1 MGVSIIGDWDVAI
14 KTPIGSL
21 AVVYTF
27 SDDGG
32 VTGTATGKGETVPLR
47 DIAVDGQRVTWRQSV
62 TKPMRLNLEF
72 DVVVEGDR
80 LTGHSK
86 AGRLPRSAVTGV
98 RRRRRR
104 VRIAARN
111 E

>member
-1 MGVSIIGDWDVAI
+1 VDLKGVWDVTV

-27 SDDGG
+27 TEHDG
-32 VTGTATGKGETVPLR
+32 TLAGTATGRGETVPLR
-47 DIAVDGQRVTWRQSV
+47 DIVVAGQRVAWRQSV

-72 DVVVEGDR
+72 DVMVDGDR

-86 AGRLPRSAVTGV
+86 AGRLLRSAVTGV
-98 RRRRRR
+98 RRQG
-104 VRIAARN
+104 RIS
-111 E
+111 

>member
-1 MGVSIIGDWDVAI
+1 MSTRGVSIVGDWDVTI

-27 SDDGG
+27 ADDGIL
-32 VTGTATGKGETVPLR
+32 TGSATGRGETVPLR

-72 DVVVEGDR
+72 DVEVDGDR
-80 LTGHSK
+80 LAGRSR
-86 AGRLPRSAVTGV
+86 AGRLPHSAVTGV
-98 RRRRRR
+98 RRQG
-104 VRIAARN
+104 RIS
-111 E
+111 